1 MYCVQ
6 GFLLSNEVHIFGY
19 ARTKI
24 SDDELRNRIRGW
36 DFLTW
41 TFPPTSLSASG
52 YVSKEGMFHLIIS
65 HIFQVPMIWNVP
77 LLCAFMVPD
86 TLASFIQICAEFPP
100 ISVSMTIAY
109 WDLWLLIG
117 LFLILAEFL
126 SRERVLLMSSWKN
139 YLSFCNWLVQLFHLR
154 YYFVSVSVLHYGLNS
169 KWIYADKIRK
179 WLLRFCG
186 GFSVTG

>member
-1 MYCVQ
+1 MDCVQ

-65 HIFQVPMIWNVP
+65 HIFPVSKYAYQLQVPMIWNVP
-77 LLCAFMVPD
+77 LLCPFMVPD
-86 TLASFIQICAEFPP
+86 TLSKFYTNMCRISPNFSFNDN
-100 ISVSMTIAY
+100 SY
-109 WDLWLLIG
+109 WDLWWLIG
-117 LFLILAEFL
+117 LFLILADFL
-126 SRERVLLMSSWKN
+126 SRARVLLMSSWKN

-154 YYFVSVSVLHYGLNS
+154 YYFVSVLFYTV
-169 KWIYADKIRK
+169 A
-179 WLLRFCG
+179 
-186 GFSVTG
+186 

>member
-1 MYCVQ
+1 MDCVQ

-24 SDDELRNRIRGW
+24 SDDELRNRIHGW

-65 HIFQVPMIWNVP
+65 HIFPVSKYAYQLQVPMIWNVP

-86 TLASFIQICAEFPP
+86 TLASFTQICAEFPP

-109 WDLWLLIG
+109 WDLWWLIG
-117 LFLILAEFL
+117 LFLILADFL
-126 SRERVLLMSSWKN
+126 SRARVLLMSSWKN
-139 YLSFCNWLVQLFHLR
+139 YLSFCNWLVQPFHLR
-154 YYFVSVSVLHYGLNS
+154 YYFVSVLFYTV
-169 KWIYADKIRK
+169 A
-179 WLLRFCG
+179 
-186 GFSVTG
+186 